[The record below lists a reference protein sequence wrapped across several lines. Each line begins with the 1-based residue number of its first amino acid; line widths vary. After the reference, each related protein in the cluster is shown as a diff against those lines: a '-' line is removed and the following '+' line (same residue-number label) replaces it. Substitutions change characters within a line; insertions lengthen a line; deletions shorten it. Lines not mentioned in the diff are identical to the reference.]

1 MAVPRSSVVFEDPFV
16 RPKLSTNALVST
28 DIEPFLPRAMMTLS
42 STVCCSNTEPETTR
56 LVTFATDKNESQSS
70 LFDARMSV
78 NVTDCMRELLE
89 PSDIKFLNAAEQ
101 TIGDESVKFEFV
113 TDTVDAP
120 RTSRKDSER
129 REKLDDSMETVPLNA
144 GTVARKS

>member
-1 MAVPRSSVVFEDPFV
+1 
-16 RPKLSTNALVST
+16 
-28 DIEPFLPRAMMTLS
+28 MMTLS

-56 LVTFATDKNESQSS
+56 LVTFATDTNESQRS
-70 LFDARMSV
+70 LFDARTPI

-89 PSDIKFLNAAEQ
+89 PSDIKFFNAAEQ
-101 TIGDESVKFEFV
+101 KVDESVKFEFV

-129 REKLDDSMETVPLNA
+129 REKLDDSMETLPLKA